1 MKKILQCFSVLSLV
15 VGLLSACTTA
25 IAPSD
30 AYRDE
35 TAHQIY
41 QKGKTAL
48 QDKNFS
54 EAIKRFEALDV
65 QYPFGV
71 ETEQAQYYLI
81 YAYYMKE
88 DYVLSASAAERFI
101 RLHPANPHVD
111 YAYYLRALSEYYQ
124 NMGILERM
132 FSADLATRDLTQIE
146 KSYRDF
152 SLLVARFPN
161 SAYRPAA
168 HQYMIYLRNIL
179 ANHELEVA
187 QFYYRHKAYVAAANR
202 ASNVVAYY
210 EGAPAVKPALILMA
224 KAYRQLRMDKL
235 LQDTLRV
242 INDNYPDEVVS

>member
-1 MKKILQCFSVLSLV
+1 MNRCSLTEFILVVCCFFVWRAFLVYNAAQIRLIRRSFMKKILQCFSVLSLV

-111 YAYYLRALSEYYQ
+111 YAYYLRAL
-124 NMGILERM
+124 
-132 FSADLATRDLTQIE
+132 
-146 KSYRDF
+146 
-152 SLLVARFPN
+152 
-161 SAYRPAA
+161 
-168 HQYMIYLRNIL
+168 
-179 ANHELEVA
+179 
-187 QFYYRHKAYVAAANR
+187 
-202 ASNVVAYY
+202 
-210 EGAPAVKPALILMA
+210 
-224 KAYRQLRMDKL
+224 
-235 LQDTLRV
+235 
-242 INDNYPDEVVS
+242 